1 MLWHRSRPWI
11 LRLRSAGWLL
21 VAGLAAACATAPAP
35 SAPPGTVS
43 VTHAEPD
50 RLEAG
55 RLGPPESEAARRAWV
70 DALSAYLAE
79 RSAAALPEGQR
90 LDVHLRRVQR
100 AGAFESWRGPQAGE
114 VRIVRDI
121 YPPRIELDFRL
132 RGADGR
138 VLREGARTL
147 SDTAFLMRPNLHPRD
162 DPLRHE
168 KALIDDWVR
177 QEFGARRG

>member
-1 MLWHRSRPWI
+1 MRHGAGTF
-11 LRLRSAGWLL
+11 RSA
-21 VAGLAAACATAPAP
+21 
-35 SAPPGTVS
+35 GTVS

-55 RLGPPESEAARRAWV
+55 RQGPPESEAARRAWV

-100 AGAFESWRGPQAGE
+100 AGAFEPWRGPQAGE

-147 SDTAFLMRPNLHPRD
+147 SDTAFLMRPSPHPRD